1 MGSAARGVEGPGCR
15 HLRPATED
23 TTLVEV
29 AASAPGESPS
39 YLVRAVRERFPEVRE
54 QPVSELLE
62 QARATGRIALG
73 AMERFQIEVWNR
85 EPASKALR
93 LVEID

>member
-1 MGSAARGVEGPGCR
+1 M
-15 HLRPATED
+15 
-23 TTLVEV
+23 
-29 AASAPGESPS
+29 
-39 YLVRAVRERFPEVRE
+39 RERFPEVRE

>member
-1 MGSAARGVEGPGCR
+1 
-15 HLRPATED
+15 D